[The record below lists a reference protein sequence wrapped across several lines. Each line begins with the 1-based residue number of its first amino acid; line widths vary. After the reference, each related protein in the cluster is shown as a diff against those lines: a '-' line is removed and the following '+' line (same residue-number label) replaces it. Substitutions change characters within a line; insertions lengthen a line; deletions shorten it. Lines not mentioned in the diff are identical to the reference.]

1 MLVLSSLLV
10 LNEAKPYRSDG
21 SGSYSPSRA
30 LLFAHFSNAAYC
42 SAANISYWDCA
53 PCRAAD
59 KDFVVSKVVSGG
71 GMQGFVGQAPG
82 NDIVVSFRGSDNIR
96 NWIDNIDITKTDAY
110 PKCDG
115 CRVHTGFYK
124 AWNSVKDDVVKEV
137 QRLHEANSSANIFV
151 TGHSLG
157 AAVAALCAVELG
169 ASSQSL
175 SFPIA
180 GVYTYGE
187 PRVGNDQFAKFYM
200 TGTQVSWRVT
210 HWRDIVPHLPPE
222 AFGFHHTAT
231 EVWYTEDQK
240 NYTVCDGS
248 GEDPTCADQLFEAV
262 SIDDHLQYMGI
273 AIAEC

>member
-1 MLVLSSLLV
+1 MNEFGGLGDRMLVMPSNFLLSLL
-10 LNEAKPYRSDG
+10 AKPADRTAP

-124 AWNSVKDDVVKEV
+124 AWCEPC
-137 QRLHEANSSANIFV
+137 EPSAKV
-151 TGHSLG
+151 LAC
-157 AAVAALCAVELG
+157 AA
-169 ASSQSL
+169 
-175 SFPIA
+175 
-180 GVYTYGE
+180 
-187 PRVGNDQFAKFYM
+187 
-200 TGTQVSWRVT
+200 
-210 HWRDIVPHLPPE
+210 RD
-222 AFGFHHTAT
+222 
-231 EVWYTEDQK
+231 
-240 NYTVCDGS
+240 
-248 GEDPTCADQLFEAV
+248 
-262 SIDDHLQYMGI
+262 
-273 AIAEC
+273 

>member
-1 MLVLSSLLV
+1 MALAMAVQSSALKARLEQKAVVRPNKMMRKLYPDGTGAIGDVPKRRALGEAEDEEATEVLCAAVRKAANGIPNSRIDRRLRQTPGRKEMLVLSSSLISLLV

-124 AWNSVKDDVVKEV
+124 AW
-137 QRLHEANSSANIFV
+137 
-151 TGHSLG
+151 
-157 AAVAALCAVELG
+157 C
-169 ASSQSL
+169 
-175 SFPIA
+175 
-180 GVYTYGE
+180 E
-187 PRVGNDQFAKFYM
+187 PC
-200 TGTQVSWRVT
+200 
-210 HWRDIVPHLPPE
+210 H
-222 AFGFHHTAT
+222 
-231 EVWYTEDQK
+231 
-240 NYTVCDGS
+240 
-248 GEDPTCADQLFEAV
+248 
-262 SIDDHLQYMGI
+262 
-273 AIAEC
+273 

>member
-1 MLVLSSLLV
+1 MNYGYLDSRQEMLVLSSSFISLLV

-124 AWNSVKDDVVKEV
+124 AW
-137 QRLHEANSSANIFV
+137 
-151 TGHSLG
+151 
-157 AAVAALCAVELG
+157 C
-169 ASSQSL
+169 
-175 SFPIA
+175 
-180 GVYTYGE
+180 E
-187 PRVGNDQFAKFYM
+187 PC
-200 TGTQVSWRVT
+200 
-210 HWRDIVPHLPPE
+210 H
-222 AFGFHHTAT
+222 
-231 EVWYTEDQK
+231 
-240 NYTVCDGS
+240 
-248 GEDPTCADQLFEAV
+248 
-262 SIDDHLQYMGI
+262 
-273 AIAEC
+273 